1 MDSDDKLLSEI
12 KLLKRIIQE
21 QEEKYMNLEKVNKL
35 LEDNN
40 ELLQEKVKHLNTKF
54 DSITISNKI
63 AISNEEISNNM
74 VENRYLLQGNIL

>member
-1 MDSDDKLLSEI
+1 MDSDDKLSSEI

-40 ELLQEKVKHLNTKF
+40 ELLQEKVKHLNTKS
-54 DSITISNKI
+54 DSVTISNKI